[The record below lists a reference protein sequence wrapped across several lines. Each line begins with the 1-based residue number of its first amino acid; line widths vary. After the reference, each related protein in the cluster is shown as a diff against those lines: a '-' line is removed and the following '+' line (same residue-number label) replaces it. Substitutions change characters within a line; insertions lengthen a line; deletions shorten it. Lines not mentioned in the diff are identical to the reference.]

1 MKLKLLIVLTTALL
15 ILTGCGLEEKN
26 PLDGKVKVGVM
37 LSENGLGDQSFSDLA
52 FKGLTKARDEE
63 DIVVEYLEL
72 AETGTYEK
80 GFRELVESGND
91 LVFALGFTGQQELEK
106 VALDFPD
113 QKFVLFDA
121 VSEAANIT
129 SITFKEDEG
138 SMLAGIVAATVSNSQ
153 VIGFIGGMEVPVIQR
168 FEQGFIQGAKS
179 VNPDIVILNEYA
191 NNFDDDGLGA
201 EIASK
206 MIDDKA
212 DVLYAAAGFTGVG
225 MLEEAE
231 KRGIY
236 AIGVDSDQYF
246 YAEQAV
252 ITSMMKNIDSALF
265 DIILSYKE
273 SGAIQS
279 GHVEL
284 GLAENGVGLA
294 PFRVLELTDVEQGKL
309 DALIEKAASEL
320 K

>member
-113 QKFVLFDA
+113 QKFVLVDA

-206 MIDDKA
+206 MIDDNA
-212 DVLYAAAGFTGVG
+212 DVLYSAAGFTGVG
-225 MLEEAE
+225 MLKEAE

-294 PFRVLELTDVEQGKL
+294 PFRVLELTNVEKDKL

>member
-1 MKLKLLIVLTTALL
+1 MKLKRLIVLTTALVL
-15 ILTGCGLEEKN
+15 LVGCGLEEKD

-72 AETGTYEK
+72 AETGTYEE

-91 LVFALGFTGQQELEK
+91 LVFALGYTGQLELEK

-113 QKFVLFDA
+113 QKFVLVDA
-121 VSEAANIT
+121 VSEAENIT

-138 SMLAGIVAATVSNSQ
+138 SVLAGIVAATVSDSQ
-153 VIGFIGGMEVPVIQR
+153 VIGFIGGMEAPVIQR

-179 VNPDIVILNEYA
+179 INPDIVIHTEIA
-191 NNFDDDGLGA
+191 GDFDNDGLGA

-225 MLEEAE
+225 MLKEAE

-265 DIILSYKE
+265 DTINSYKE
-273 SGAIQS
+273 SGTIQS

-294 PFRVLELTDVEQGKL
+294 PFRVLELTDAENGKL

>member
-1 MKLKLLIVLTTALL
+1 MKLKRLIVLTTALVL
-15 ILTGCGLEEKN
+15 LVGCGLEEKD

-72 AETGTYEK
+72 AETGTYEE

-91 LVFALGFTGQQELEK
+91 LVFALGYTGQLELEK

-113 QKFVLFDA
+113 QKFVLVDA
-121 VSEAANIT
+121 VSEAENIT

-138 SMLAGIVAATVSNSQ
+138 SVLAGIVAATVSDSQ
-153 VIGFIGGMEVPVIQR
+153 VIGFIGGMEAPVIQR

-179 VNPDIVILNEYA
+179 INPDIVIHTEIA
-191 NNFDDDGLGA
+191 GDFDNDGLGA

-225 MLEEAE
+225 MLKEAE

-252 ITSMMKNIDSALF
+252 ITSMMKNIDNALF
-265 DIILSYKE
+265 DTIQSYKE
-273 SGAIQS
+273 SGTIQS
-279 GHVEL
+279 GHIEL

-294 PFRVLELTDVEQGKL
+294 PFRVLELTDAENDKL

-320 K
+320 E